1 MKDYKTEQLRNVV
14 FLSHSSAGKTTF
26 TESMLFASG
35 AISRAGRV
43 ENGNTVTDFESEEIE
58 RQVSLNTGIVPVEW
72 ADHKINIL
80 DTPGTF
86 DFIGEIRQAI
96 RVADGALFLVDA
108 VAGAEVGTEL
118 TWGYADEQNLPRLV
132 VINKMDRENASFQ
145 RAMDSLNEQFDVSFV
160 PLALPIGSQSNFTGV
175 VDLVKMKAMT
185 GIEGKEANIP
195 ADMADQVEEA
205 RMQLV
210 EAAAESDDEL
220 IIKYLEGEELTE
232 QEIVGG
238 LRKSVTAGSVVPV
251 LCASGLLGTGVHS
264 VIQAILNYLPA
275 PAPSVTGINPITE
288 EEEELEANMAAPLSA
303 LIFKTTVDPYGK
315 LSYFR
320 VYSGALESDSRVLNA
335 NTGEEE
341 RLGQLSIP
349 QGKEQLPITR
359 VVAGDIGVVVKL
371 SNTQTGHT
379 LSDKDHP
386 VKLAGIR
393 FPEPIY
399 SVAVAPKTKA
409 DSAKM
414 GASLSRLV
422 EEDPTFEW
430 HMEAST
436 HQTILSGMGDAHI
449 DIGCR
454 RLRRKFGVEVVTSIP
469 KVPYREA
476 ITRQAEST
484 YRHKKQTGGAG
495 QFAQVTMRL
504 EPVEQG
510 TGFTYEWEVFGG
522 AISSSFR
529 PSVEKGVKSVLESGV
544 LAGYPIADIFVAITD
559 GKEHPVDSKDIAFQ
573 IAGREGFKRAF
584 MEAGPILLEP
594 IYDVT
599 VTVSEEYMGDVLGDM
614 NTRRGRVMGMD
625 QRHGRSIVKAKVPL
639 AEMQRYSTDLRALT
653 QGRGLYTMTLSHYE
667 MVPRHLTKDII
678 AAAEKETEQA
688 D

>member
-145 RAMDSLNEQFDVSFV
+145 RAMDSLNEQFDVNFV
-160 PLALPIGSQSNFTGV
+160 PLALPIGSQSNFAGV

-185 GIEGKEANIP
+185 GIEGTEANIP

-251 LCASGLLGTGVHS
+251 LCASGLLGTGARL

-275 PAPSVTGINPITE
+275 PAPSVTGIDPITE

-303 LIFKTTVDPYGK
+303 
-315 LSYFR
+315 R
-320 VYSGALESDSRVLNA
+320 V
-335 NTGEEE
+335 
-341 RLGQLSIP
+341 
-349 QGKEQLPITR
+349 
-359 VVAGDIGVVVKL
+359 
-371 SNTQTGHT
+371 
-379 LSDKDHP
+379 
-386 VKLAGIR
+386 
-393 FPEPIY
+393 
-399 SVAVAPKTKA
+399 
-409 DSAKM
+409 
-414 GASLSRLV
+414 
-422 EEDPTFEW
+422 
-430 HMEAST
+430 
-436 HQTILSGMGDAHI
+436 
-449 DIGCR
+449 
-454 RLRRKFGVEVVTSIP
+454 
-469 KVPYREA
+469 
-476 ITRQAEST
+476 
-484 YRHKKQTGGAG
+484 
-495 QFAQVTMRL
+495 
-504 EPVEQG
+504 
-510 TGFTYEWEVFGG
+510 
-522 AISSSFR
+522 
-529 PSVEKGVKSVLESGV
+529 
-544 LAGYPIADIFVAITD
+544 
-559 GKEHPVDSKDIAFQ
+559 
-573 IAGREGFKRAF
+573 
-584 MEAGPILLEP
+584 
-594 IYDVT
+594 
-599 VTVSEEYMGDVLGDM
+599 
-614 NTRRGRVMGMD
+614 
-625 QRHGRSIVKAKVPL
+625 
-639 AEMQRYSTDLRALT
+639 
-653 QGRGLYTMTLSHYE
+653 
-667 MVPRHLTKDII
+667 
-678 AAAEKETEQA
+678 
-688 D
+688 